1 MIVEG
6 GCYCGAVRYRAEG
19 EPIFKGQCHCRACQH
34 VSGGGPNLFVLLPR
48 DGFKYI
54 AGAPKQYTRT
64 DRALAVTREFCA
76 DCGTHLT
83 TLRPGV
89 DPVILKIGT
98 LDDPSVFGGASAAV
112 FVAEKQDFHVIP
124 DGMPSFE
131 GMPPM

>member
-48 DGFKYI
+48 DGFKYT
-54 AGAPKQYTRT
+54 AGAPKKYQRT
-64 DRALAVTREFCA
+64 DRALAVTREFCGE
-76 DCGTHLT
+76 CGTHLT

-98 LDDPSVFGGASAAV
+98 LDAPSVFGGASAAV